1 MTESKIVAFDLAK
14 RIVQGCVIDASGAI
28 VEEGRMGPEAALA
41 FAGRHPGARV
51 ALEACG
57 GSHHWGRE
65 LQRRGHRVL
74 LLPAQRVKSYGD
86 PACKDDR
93 RDARAIAEAASR
105 PYVRPVPVKSEAQQA
120 LQSLDRTAALL
131 ARQRTQTVNALHG
144 HLAEFGIMLPKGPH
158 LLKRRFAEL
167 EASARWRALPEE
179 LRFAAGELFAAF
191 LALEGRLAGLKARLA
206 RVAKASRLGRLL
218 LAVPGIGPM
227 TAVCLEA
234 AVGEDPGRFGDGRQ
248 FAAWLGLT
256 PRLAAS
262 GERTQLARIT
272 KRGCSRLRSLLVV
285 CAQAMLRQYRAGR
298 HQDPLASWA
307 RRLLAR
313 KRWNLAV
320 VALANK
326 LARIAW
332 KVMASGDPYRARTA

>member
-28 VEEGRMGPEAALA
+28 VEEGRLGPEAALA
-41 FAGRHPGARV
+41 FAGRHPGATV

-57 GSHHWGRE
+57 GSHQWGRE

-105 PYVRPVPVKSEAQQA
+105 PYLRPVPVKSEPQQA

-144 HLAEFGIMLPKGPH
+144 HLAEFGILLPKGPH
-158 LLKRRFAEL
+158 LLKRRFPEL
-167 EASARWRALPEE
+167 ETSARWRELPEE

-191 LALEGRLAGLKARLA
+191 LGLEERLKVFRTRLA
-206 RVAKASRLGRLL
+206 RAAKASRLGRLL
-218 LAVPGIGPM
+218 LEVPGIGAM

-234 AVGEDPGRFGDGRQ
+234 AVGDDPGRFSDGRH

-272 KRGCSRLRSLLVV
+272 KRGCSRLRSLLAV
-285 CAQAMLRQYRAGR
+285 CAQAMLRQYKAGR
-298 HQDPLASWA
+298 HHDALACWA

-313 KRWNLAV
+313 KRWNVAV

-326 LARIAW
+326 LARIDW
-332 KVMASGDPYRARTA
+332 KVMASGSPYQARTT